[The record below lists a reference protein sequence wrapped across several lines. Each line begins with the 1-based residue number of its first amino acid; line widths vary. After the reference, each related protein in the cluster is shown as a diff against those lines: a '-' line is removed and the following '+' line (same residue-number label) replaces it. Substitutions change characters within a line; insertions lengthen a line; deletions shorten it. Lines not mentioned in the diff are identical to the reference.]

1 MKLNKMRTT
10 AKYAMCYGAR
20 YETFEAILLAKKAK
34 KRYIKKAWKQAKA
47 DLANMRSYGTPKAV
61 LRGADRI
68 MSYRKV
74 YSGDVA
80 NFIIFDE
87 VQHAIH

>member
-1 MKLNKMRTT
+1 MKLDKMRKT

-34 KRYIKKAWKQAKA
+34 KRYIKKAWQQAKV
-47 DLANMRSYGTPKAV
+47 DLANMGSYGSPKEII
-61 LRGADRI
+61 RGADMI
-68 MSYRKV
+68 MSYPKV
-74 YSGDVA
+74 YSGAQA

-87 VQHAIH
+87 VYCV